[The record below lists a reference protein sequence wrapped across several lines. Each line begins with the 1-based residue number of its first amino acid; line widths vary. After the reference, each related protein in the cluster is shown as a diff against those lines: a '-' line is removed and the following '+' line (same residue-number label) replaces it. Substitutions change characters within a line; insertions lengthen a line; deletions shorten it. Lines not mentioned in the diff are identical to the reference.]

1 MRRLAEKTAEMA
13 SWVVFVFVMGIVA
26 MMIFASETMVSVF
39 TDDPQVLRV
48 GTTVVT
54 LFALVQIPKAV
65 DGVLMGNLRG
75 AGDLKWLMW
84 STIAAVVYIFAMR
97 RHAWC

>member
-1 MRRLAEKTAEMA
+1 
-13 SWVVFVFVMGIVA
+13 
-26 MMIFASETMVSVF
+26 MIK
-39 TDDPQVLRV
+39 
-48 GTTVVT
+48 

-84 STIAAVVYIFAMR
+84 ITIISVFIFEISLNWMIAFVFNLSLWGLWLMHTADETLR
-97 RHAWC
+97 LVLNYWRYRGGKWKFIDI